1 MVKRQDWMKASLV
14 CSMAIVAA
22 AATGC
27 QIDVGGQTLPSPYYM
42 TDDVQYYPKGPE
54 FILQREADQMEATL
68 AEQAELRGEGI

>member
-1 MVKRQDWMKASLV
+1 MVKRQAWMKAALV
-14 CSMAIVAA
+14 CGMTVIAA

-54 FILQREADQMEATL
+54 FILQREADQMQATL
-68 AEQAELRGEGI
+68 AEQAELQGEGY